1 MCAPVHVLMRF
12 VYKAKEGRML
22 ELLITTLE
30 TQVTT
35 CYKSIYKKKYIV
47 QWQTIYTVVKAEPH
61 LLVTWHSKLK

>member
-47 QWQTIYTVVKAEPH
+47 Q
-61 LLVTWHSKLK
+61 